1 MYGLPVSVTVEE
13 KEFAIRKRGDFRMV
27 LDCFSALNDLELE
40 KEERI
45 ISSLIIFYEDFNSVE
60 DIYSCE
66 CLEQLAQEMMKFFN
80 CGSDGKDE
88 KQTNYRL
95 IDWDKDSNLICSAV
109 NKVAGKEIRAEE
121 YIHWWTFMGYYMA
134 IGQSPLS
141 TIVGIRGKIARQEKL
156 EKHEKRFRYE
166 NPQYFNMDY
175 KSLEERELDAEMWKM
190 LEGWDTSKKAGD

>member
-1 MYGLPVSVTVEE
+1 MYELPTSIVIGD
-13 KEFAIRKRGDFRMV
+13 KKFQIRENGDFRMV
-27 LDCFSALNDLELE
+27 LDCFNALNDLELN

-45 ISSLIIFYEDFNSVE
+45 ISSLILFYQDLNDVE
-60 DIYSCE
+60 DVYACDCIAT
-66 CLEQLAQEMMKFFN
+66 LAQEMMKFFN
-80 CGSDGKDE
+80 CGSNDMNE
-88 KQTNYRL
+88 KKSSYRL

-109 NKVAGKEIRAEE
+109 NKVAGKEVRAEE

-156 EKHEKRFRYE
+156 EKYEKRFRYD

-190 LEGWDTSKKAGD
+190 LEGWNTNKAGD

>member
-1 MYGLPVSVTVEE
+1 MYELPISVTVEN
-13 KEFAIRKRGDFRMV
+13 KEYAIRKRGDFRMV
-27 LDCFSALNDLELE
+27 LDCFSALNDLELD

-45 ISSLIIFYEDFNSVE
+45 ISSLIIFYQDFNSVE
-60 DIYSCE
+60 DIYACE
-66 CLEQLAQEMMKFFN
+66 CLDILAKEMMKFFN
-80 CGSDGKDE
+80 LGSDDE
-88 KQTNYRL
+88 DERKSSYRL

-109 NKVAGKEIRAEE
+109 NKVAGKEIRAEQ

-156 EKHEKRFRYE
+156 EKYEKRFRYE

-190 LEGWDTSKKAGD
+190 LEGWDTSKAGD

>member
-1 MYGLPVSVTVEE
+1 MYDLPTFVKIDD
-13 KEFAIRKRGDFRMV
+13 KEFHIRKNGDFRMV
-27 LDCFSALNDLELE
+27 LDCFNALNDLGLH

-45 ISSLIIFYEDFNSVE
+45 ISSLILFYQDLKDVE
-60 DIYSCE
+60 DVYNCE
-66 CLEQLAQEMMKFFN
+66 CVDILAREMMKFFN
-80 CGSDGKDE
+80 CGSDGEDE
-88 KQTNYRL
+88 RKSNYRL

-109 NKVAGKEIRAEE
+109 NKVAGKEIRSEQ

-141 TIVGIRGKIARQEKL
+141 TIVGIRSKIARQEKL

-175 KSLEERELDAEMWKM
+175 KTLEERELDAEMWKM
-190 LEGWDTSKKAGD
+190 LEGWDTSKTGGD